1 MNRKGVRS
9 FPFVSNGAESVYGVK
24 PEDIMNDAEMTVFR
38 TPIVRAYRKP
48 FEDSVRQSYKTM
60 PVAVARVCDILQSEA
75 YGTFRARMDAT
86 STLHRRT
93 II

>member
-1 MNRKGVRS
+1 MRS

-48 FEDSVRQSYKTM
+48 FEDSVRKSYKTM
-60 PVAVARVCDILQSEA
+60 PVIARVCVIPQS
-75 YGTFRARMDAT
+75 YLML
-86 STLHRRT
+86 TLSSENGRHVNT
-93 II
+93 AQPYNH